1 MNFTKMMNLVQNCSG
16 KIMKYLN
23 CGRVDLDGSRLG
35 VLRTSQ
41 GSLFEIKT
49 QNENGT
55 PFVNHLGPKLK
66 TEIVLG
72 IK

>member
-16 KIMKYLN
+16 QIMKYLN

-41 GSLFEIKT
+41 RSWFGIKT
-49 QNENGT
+49 RKKSGT
-55 PFVNHLGPKLK
+55 SFVNHIGPK
-66 TEIVLG
+66 
-72 IK
+72 

>member
-16 KIMKYLN
+16 QILKYLN
-23 CGRVDLDGSRLG
+23 CGRVDLDGSRLC

-41 GSLFEIKT
+41 RSWFEIKT
-49 QNENGT
+49 QRET
-55 PFVNHLGPKLK
+55 DTSFVNHLGPKIK

-72 IK
+72 